1 MGIPL
6 RDSTSVPCVILL
18 MATLAFASDSGEGKT
33 QTTLHVSSKTEEASV
48 WNSRDGCLHVV
59 GTGGRMAV
67 PSPTIL
73 RVGTWNVRWFPY
85 GHEPNRP
92 RQPDRKTDLRWL
104 ICTLVWLNVDVL
116 AVQETLDTPKAT
128 RAWQTVLES
137 LADTTGDTWQWTP
150 QPCGK
155 PESQK
160 IGFLWN
166 ANRVAV
172 TQVTSLWP
180 FNVRAKSDR
189 NPCEGQLRPGHY
201 GYVQSRQEFGADFH
215 LIALHLKSGPTVFAL
230 EDRQRALNRIDQTVS
245 PFLATDQDVMI
256 LGDFNTMGAG
266 DNASRRRELK
276 YLRRMVAKEKPGF
289 QDLPLNPPCSHYF
302 RGRGGW
308 LDHVLV
314 NTDMAEVHTRSARVT
329 GYCAQHACRRIRGA
343 YPSAYQRLSDH
354 CPVVV
359 TIENQDRD

>member
-1 MGIPL
+1 MGISL
-6 RDSTSVPCVILL
+6 RYLTPVPCVVLL
-18 MATLAFASDSGEGKT
+18 MAALAFASDSGEEKSH
-33 QTTLHVSSKTEEASV
+33 TTLRVSSKTEEALV
-48 WNSRDGCLHVV
+48 WDSRDGCLQAV

-67 PSPTIL
+67 HSSTVL

-85 GHEPNRP
+85 GHAPNRP
-92 RQPDRKTDLRWL
+92 RQPERKTDLRWL
-104 ICTLVWLNVDVL
+104 ICTLVWLNADVL
-116 AVQETLDTPKAT
+116 AVQEVLNTPQAA

-137 LADTTGDTWQWTP
+137 LDDATGDTWQWTP

-155 PESQK
+155 SESHK

-166 ANRVAV
+166 SNRVAV

-180 FNVRAKSDR
+180 FNVRAQSDR
-189 NPCEGQLRPGHY
+189 NPCEGRLRPGHY

-215 LIALHLKSGPTVFAL
+215 LIALHLKSGPTVSAL
-230 EDRQRALNRIDQTVS
+230 ADRQRALNRIDQAVS
-245 PFLATDQDVMI
+245 RFLAADQDVVI

-266 DNASRRRELK
+266 DNASRRREIK
-276 YLRRMVAKEKPGF
+276 YLQRMVAKEKPGF

-314 NTDMAEVHTRSARVT
+314 NTDVAEVRTRSARVT
-329 GYCAQHACRRIRGA
+329 GYCAQHACRRIKGD
-343 YPSAYQRLSDH
+343 YPSAYQQLSDH
-354 CPVVV
+354 CPVVM
-359 TIENQDRD
+359 TIDNQDRD